1 MLEAGS
7 LRLETLKT
15 RPPESNLEEK
25 FATEGSRINHKF
37 HEKVMQCGK
46 ELDLPH
52 ATLRI
57 RVANFSGQHYVLG
70 KYYGQAERPI
80 STG

>member
-1 MLEAGS
+1 
-7 LRLETLKT
+7 
-15 RPPESNLEEK
+15 
-25 FATEGSRINHKF
+25 
-37 HEKVMQCGK
+37 MQCGK

-52 ATLRI
+52 GI
-57 RVANFSGQHYVLG
+57 SGAKAPGSISFMTWMNPCPDEMRYALG